1 MSVETEAPELVPV
14 TGHSSLREYVGEL
27 WDRREFIRAM
37 PRHDL
42 HAQNLDT
49 ALGNLW
55 FLINPLLLTGVYWL
69 IFGVLLDVNR
79 GSDNYLVFLIIG
91 VLLYRF
97 FAGTT
102 VAASQSMF
110 RNRGLV
116 RSLYFP
122 RAVIPISVG
131 LSNLYTLMPGLL
143 VMAITALLAGE
154 VPDWR
159 WLLFPVVVAITFVF
173 VTGSILLFA
182 RLGHSFRDL
191 SSVLPHVT
199 RLGFYASGVL
209 YEPERFT
216 SNTAVL
222 ALFDINPLYQFSS
235 LGRWS
240 IMEQDVNWWFW
251 LTAPAWA
258 LASLGFGFVYF
269 WRAETSYG
277 SER

>member
-1 MSVETEAPELVPV
+1 MESASPELTPV
-14 TGHSSLREYVGEL
+14 TGHSTLREYLADL
-27 WDRREFIRAM
+27 WDRREFVRAM
-37 PRHDL
+37 PRHEL

-49 ALGNLW
+49 ALGNFW
-55 FLINPLLLTGVYWL
+55 FLINPILLTGIYWL

-79 GSDNYLVFLIIG
+79 GADNYVTFLLIG

-97 FAGTT
+97 FASTT
-102 VAASQSMF
+102 VVASRAMF

-122 RAVIPISVG
+122 RAVIPLAVS
-131 LSNLYTLMPGLL
+131 LSSLYTLMPGLL
-143 VMAITALLAGE
+143 VLFITAIVTGE

-159 WLLFPVVVAITFVF
+159 WLFFPAVVAITFVF
-173 VTGSILLFA
+173 VTGSILIFA

-191 SSVLPHVT
+191 SSILPHVT

-209 YEPERFT
+209 YDPEAFT
-216 SNTAVL
+216 DNPAAL
-222 ALFDINPLYQFSS
+222 ALFDVNPLYQFIS

-240 IMEQDVNWWFW
+240 IMEQDVSWWFW
-251 LTAPAWA
+251 ITAPAWA
-258 LASLGFGFVYF
+258 LASVIYGFVYF
-269 WRAETSYG
+269 WRAETTYG